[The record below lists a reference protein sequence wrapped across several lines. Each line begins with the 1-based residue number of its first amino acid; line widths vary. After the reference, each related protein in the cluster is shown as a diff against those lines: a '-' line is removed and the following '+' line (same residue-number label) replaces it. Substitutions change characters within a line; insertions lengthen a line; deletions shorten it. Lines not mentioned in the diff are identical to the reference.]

1 MKFVATIFVVASVLA
16 AFFQVGGRL
25 AAYNLDMLES
35 YVAAEFRRVNVEVE
49 GVSGGWRYLDPVF
62 RAEEM
67 RFQFGYL
74 KDVEMEL
81 DLISTLWRDELVARR
96 FAFSD
101 GFIVFERTAAGW
113 RLKSE
118 GEILIDF
125 DYVSFARL
133 AGRLKGRL
141 ALEFHDGDYVDRL
154 YVAGTANNA
163 ERHRFDVRLGT
174 NPGCA
179 SCAARVVGDLASRG
193 PLDGA
198 IRIDIDELQALYHSL
213 APGLVLNGDA
223 VMVSRAGDFAASAE
237 LALATGDSGTL
248 TTRAIAAGS
257 PEEFQGEI
265 VEAKMDDTSFF
276 DASPGFARDDG
287 RWVVWLPEI
296 HLEDA
301 SQVALDLLGEDHE
314 LAGWI
319 KGLALRGVVRQPMA
333 VIDDSMAF
341 SGVVDLEEIRAYRG
355 VPAAKSTRLRIA
367 GGPTVIRAEI
377 DGGPRQLDFPEVFP
391 SSWALDGASG
401 EMIVSLESDYLG
413 IRGSSLTVT
422 LADSYLRG
430 GYALARPADRMEV
443 RVTVDASVVRSTVAT
458 GREFIP
464 LGLAHELE
472 SWLRASLLDGDVQ
485 DARVIYHG
493 HGRKIPGAV
502 SRQFEM
508 AADVR
513 NGSVRYHDDWPVAHS
528 VDSRVLVATAGT
540 FAAGSGASFGTSIS
554 DLTVAVL
561 PKTNVAD
568 VRFESVSDVATI
580 LEFVRATP
588 LAQQL
593 PFVHPSW
600 DGQGEVGLGVDL
612 AIPLSA
618 QVNDRARYSVDFD
631 FEGSALTLGDYALEF
646 HDLAGAVSYS
656 SPETIT
662 SETLTGRLFDEP
674 VEVTFRTDERTV
686 VELRGA
692 IRHDRILQVI
702 GGEDIGI
709 LEGTARF
716 EAALALMGEGDP
728 ALTIDSDLVGM
739 AIGLPLPLGKPADSA
754 ADFMATMAF
763 LPERTAVGLKLDE
776 SSGWL
781 HFVDGAIAR
790 GSIGAGTR
798 AEVADI
804 AGSRVELTGTLE
816 ELNLAEAMAEA
827 ATFDWQFNDLRVER
841 ILMGDFSIDE
851 ALLNGISGGG
861 ITDFELA
868 SKEIDGVVRR
878 TGNEPWQ
885 LHLTSVRLPDE
896 DLDETAEIDPLAV
909 DMVDD
914 WVDVDVVVDDVK
926 VGLDDYGAWS
936 FDLRR
941 RPGGVELTNVKG
953 SIRGLTIE
961 ADTPVFWDTRANRTS
976 FEGSVTAADVGSVME
991 AWDFVPS
998 AASERFVACGDIAWP
1013 GSPIWFDFDHLSGR
1027 AFVEINEGHL
1037 QDIEQGAGAT
1047 KLLSLVNFSTFTKRL
1062 NFDFSD
1068 VFGDGISFD
1077 YITADVSMDDGVALF
1092 VEPVLIAGPGARI
1105 NINGTVDLSSAT
1117 LDNEMIVTLPIRQS
1131 LPWYAAALLPVTPT
1145 GAAGVLLG
1153 RRLFR
1158 EQIEALS
1165 SVKYNIVGTY
1175 DEPEVEL
1182 IEMFT
1187 NTLADETTNE
1197 EVGNAVGCRR
1207 GVAGASGVDAG

>member
-1 MKFVATIFVVASVLA
+1 MKFVAIIFVVASVLA
-16 AFFQVGGRL
+16 ALFQVGGRL
-25 AAYNLDMLES
+25 AAYNLDTLES
-35 YVAAEFRRVNVEVE
+35 YVAVEFRRFNVEVE
-49 GVSGGWRYLDPVF
+49 GITGGWRYLDPVF
-62 RAEEM
+62 RADEM

-81 DLISTLWRDELVARR
+81 DLISTLMHDELVARR
-96 FAFSD
+96 FSFSD
-101 GFIVFERTAAGW
+101 GFIVFDKTPAGW

-133 AGRLKGRL
+133 AGRLKGQL
-141 ALEFHDGDYVDRL
+141 ALEFHDGDHVDRL
-154 YVAGTANNA
+154 FVAGTANNA
-163 ERHRFDVRLGT
+163 ERHRFDVTLRT
-174 NPGCA
+174 NPDCA
-179 SCAARVVGDLASRG
+179 SCTARVVGDLASRG
-193 PLDGA
+193 PIDGA
-198 IRIDIDELQALYHSL
+198 LRIDVEQLEVLHHSL
-213 APGLVLNGDA
+213 ASGLVLNGN
-223 VMVSRAGDFAASAE
+223 VLMVSRGGDFSAAAE
-237 LALATGDSGTL
+237 LGLVTGDSGTL
-248 TTRAIAAGS
+248 TTRAVAAGS
-257 PEEFQGEI
+257 RQAFQGEI
-265 VEAKMDDTSFF
+265 IEAKMDDESFF
-276 DASPGFARDDG
+276 DASPGFAWDDG

-314 LAGWI
+314 LADWI
-319 KGLALRGVVRQPMA
+319 KGLALRGVVREPMA
-333 VIDDSMAF
+333 VVDDSMAF
-341 SGVVDLEEIRAYRG
+341 SGIVDLDEIKAYRG
-355 VPAAKSTRLRIA
+355 VPAAQSTRLRIA
-367 GGPTVIRAEI
+367 GGLAVMRAEI
-377 DGGPRQLDFPEVFP
+377 DGGPRLLDFPDVFP

-401 EMIVSLESDYLG
+401 EMIVRFESDYLG
-413 IRGSSLTVT
+413 IRGNSLTVT
-422 LADSYLRG
+422 LADSYVRG

-443 RVTVDASVVRSTVAT
+443 RVTVDASVVRSTVAA

-464 LGLAHELE
+464 LGLAPDLE

-485 DARVIYHG
+485 NGRVIYHG
-493 HGRKIPGAV
+493 HGRKIPDAV

-508 AADVR
+508 AAEVT
-513 NGSVRYHDDWPVAHS
+513 NGSVRYHEDWPVAHS
-528 VDSRVLVATAGT
+528 VDGRVLVATAGT
-540 FAAGSGASFGTSIS
+540 FASGSGASFGTSIS
-554 DLTVAVL
+554 ELAVAVL
-561 PKTNVAD
+561 PKTNLAD

-600 DGQGEVGLGVDL
+600 DGLGDVGLGVDL
-612 AIPLSA
+612 TIPLNA
-618 QVNDRARYSVDFD
+618 EVNDRARYAVDFEL
-631 FEGSALTLGDYALEF
+631 EGNALALGDYALEF
-646 HDLAGAVSYS
+646 SDLEGAVSYR
-656 SPETIT
+656 SPDTIT
-662 SETLTGRLFDEP
+662 SETLSGRLFDEP

-686 VELRGA
+686 VELSGA
-692 IRHDRILQVI
+692 MQHDHVLKVI
-702 GGEDIGI
+702 GSEDIGI
-709 LEGTARF
+709 LEGSARF
-716 EAALALMGEGDP
+716 EAALVLLGDDDP
-728 ALTIDSDLVGM
+728 TLTIESDLVGM
-739 AIGLPLPLGKPADSA
+739 AIELPLPLGKPASGA
-754 ADFMATMAF
+754 ADFVATMAF

-816 ELNLAEAMAEA
+816 ELNLAEAMAESG
-827 ATFDWQFNDLRVER
+827 TFDWQFNDLRVER
-841 ILMGDFSIDE
+841 IRMGDFSIDD
-851 ALLNGISGGG
+851 ALLNGISGVG
-861 ITDFELA
+861 ITDFELT
-868 SKEIDGVVRR
+868 SQELDGFVRR
-878 TGNEPWQ
+878 TGDEPWR
-885 LHLTSVRLPDE
+885 LHLTSVRLPD
-896 DLDETAEIDPLAV
+896 DDPDETEEIDPLEV
-909 DMVDD
+909 DMVAD
-914 WVDVDVVVDDVK
+914 WVDVDVVIDDVK

-941 RPGGVELTNVKG
+941 RPGGVELTKVKG

-961 ADTPVFWDTRANRTS
+961 SEAPVFWDTRTNRTA
-976 FEGSVTAADVGSVME
+976 FEGTVTASDVGPVLE

-998 AASERFVACGDIAWP
+998 AASERFIACGDIAWP

-1027 AFVEINEGHL
+1027 AFVEINEGQL

-1047 KLLSLVNFSTFTKRL
+1047 KLLSLINFSTFTKRL

-1068 VFGDGISFD
+1068 VFGGGISFD
-1077 YITADVSMDDGVALF
+1077 YVTADVSMDDGVALF
-1092 VEPVLIAGPGARI
+1092 VEPVLIAGSGARI

-1165 SVKYNIVGTY
+1165 SVKYIIGGTY

-1182 IEMFT
+1182 VEMFT

-1197 EVGNAVGCRR
+1197 EVGNAVGCRK
-1207 GVAGASGVDAG
+1207 GATGASGADAG